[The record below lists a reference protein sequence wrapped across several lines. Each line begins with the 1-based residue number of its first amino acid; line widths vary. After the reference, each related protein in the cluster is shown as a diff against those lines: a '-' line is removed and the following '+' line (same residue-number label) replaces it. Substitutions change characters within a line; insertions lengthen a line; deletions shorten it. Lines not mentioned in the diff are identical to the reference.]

1 MAERLE
7 GQRASVPSYEPA
19 SNSADAWNLERAA
32 RFFGVSQRTLER
44 WVGRRVV
51 PCIVYPPAR
60 VEEGTK
66 GTKPIIAFDPGE
78 LAAWRDQQKVG
89 RLKRAG

>member
-1 MAERLE
+1 MTPRLE
-7 GQRASVPSYEPA
+7 TASAENGAEAHVPP
-19 SNSADAWNLERAA
+19 DAWSLRRTAL
-32 RFFGVSQRTLER
+32 FLGVSPRTLER
-44 WVGRRVV
+44 WVARRMI
-51 PCIVYPPAR
+51 PCIVYPAAR

-66 GTKPIIAFDPGE
+66 GTKPIIAFDPDE